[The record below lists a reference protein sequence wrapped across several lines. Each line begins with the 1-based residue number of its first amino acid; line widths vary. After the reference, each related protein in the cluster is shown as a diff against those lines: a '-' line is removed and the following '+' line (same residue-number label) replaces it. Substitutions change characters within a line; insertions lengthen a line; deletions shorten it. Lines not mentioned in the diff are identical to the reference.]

1 MFRGTNYWLSLNFLD
16 TVKLRWGVASSQINN
31 TNDLSIYMYTEHGFD
46 SPVESVILTVVGVL
60 YPHTK
65 GCMHTPTPTASR
77 TMQNRTERS
86 GTATKLS
93 CASQH
98 CSFLSVSANPLR
110 GALFPKVLGI
120 NLWPNIKKNEITPF
134 AEAWMDLE
142 NVILSEVSQTV
153 EKCHW
158 HPFYVESKK
167 KRYRWTYFQN
177 GNRLTEFKNELILAE
192 GRMG

>member
-1 MFRGTNYWLSLNFLD
+1 
-16 TVKLRWGVASSQINN
+16 
-31 TNDLSIYMYTEHGFD
+31 MYTEHGFD

-153 EKCHW
+153 EKCH
-158 HPFYVESKK
+158 
-167 KRYRWTYFQN
+167 
-177 GNRLTEFKNELILAE
+177 
-192 GRMG
+192 